1 MTVDKAKGL
10 DSLARAQTELA
21 TCWNRIHRCSRKA
34 SVGVHLCAL
43 GVRRAQ
49 KGAQHQDLRT
59 RHGRRP
65 VMAGAAATRAVVT
78 YSWIWS

>member
-1 MTVDKAKGL
+1 VRVMTVDKAKGL

-49 KGAQHQDLRT
+49 KALSIKTSELAMVG
-59 RHGRRP
+59 GRSWQVPRR
-65 VMAGAAATRAVVT
+65 RAP
-78 YSWIWS
+78 W

>member
-34 SVGVHLCAL
+34 SVGVHSCAL

-49 KGAQHQDLRT
+49 KALRIKT
-59 RHGRRP
+59 SELAMVGRP
-65 VMAGAAATRAVVT
+65 VMAGAAATCAVVT
-78 YSWIWS
+78 YS